1 MAPPFILTLL
11 LAAKVE
17 HQEEDTP
24 KLWAALSSEVGRQKT
39 RPNRDS
45 RYGLASWLTLL
56 VTFTDC
62 PRAACNRSYGE
73 QGCSRELQS
82 PLLIGAGQLGVFV
95 CLDRTYGAR
104 RGDQIDCWVN
114 VDDVLGRWEAS
125 LEGSW

>member
-45 RYGLASWLTLL
+45 RYGLASWLTPRSHLL
-56 VTFTDC
+56 TV
-62 PRAACNRSYGE
+62 PGQHAIGAMENKAAAASYGHH
-73 QGCSRELQS
+73 
-82 PLLIGAGQLGVFV
+82 
-95 CLDRTYGAR
+95 Y
-104 RGDQIDCWVN
+104 
-114 VDDVLGRWEAS
+114 
-125 LEGSW
+125 